1 MPVIGEC
8 KLCKNTGVELQ
19 ASHIIPRWA
28 YKRMRDKSASGVNP
42 NPIVISDGRAAQI
55 SDQIK
60 EHLLCASCEQI
71 LSKNEKY
78 VSSIAYANDG
88 TPVPLNI
95 LGAPH
100 RSTSPN
106 DHSLAYLAIDSLET
120 EKIVHFAASVVW
132 RAHVATGNDFKRV
145 ILGDK
150 YAEEF
155 RLYLLSQSD
164 FPKNARVSMV
174 ILDQPP
180 NSPHPRHNAIAFP
193 TTKKENGY
201 HRHAT
206 YLCGLLFEIWVGNKL
221 PQHLNMV
228 CLHHGTQKGAG
239 LFLAEEIGI
248 ISTMTKQAKLSIPI
262 GKLK

>member
-19 ASHIIPRWA
+19 NSHIIPRWA
-28 YKRMRDKSASGVNP
+28 YKRVRDISATGANP

-60 EHLLCASCEQI
+60 EYLLCTSCEQI

-95 LGAPH
+95 LGARH
-100 RSTSPN
+100 RSASPN
-106 DHSLAYLAIDSLET
+106 DRSLAYLPIDSFET

-132 RAHVATGNDFKRV
+132 RAHVANGNVSRRLS
-145 ILGDK
+145 LGAK
-150 YAEEF
+150 YGEEF
-155 RLYLLSQSD
+155 RLYLLGQSD
-164 FPKNARVSMV
+164 FPKNARISMV
-174 ILDQPP
+174 ILDQLPD
-180 NSPHPRHNAIAFP
+180 SPHPRHNAIAFP
-193 TTKKENGY
+193 TTKKESGY

-221 PQHLNMV
+221 PQYLNKV
-228 CLHHGTQKGAG
+228 CLHHGTNKGAG

-248 ISTMTKQAKLSIPI
+248 ISTMTKQAKHAIPI